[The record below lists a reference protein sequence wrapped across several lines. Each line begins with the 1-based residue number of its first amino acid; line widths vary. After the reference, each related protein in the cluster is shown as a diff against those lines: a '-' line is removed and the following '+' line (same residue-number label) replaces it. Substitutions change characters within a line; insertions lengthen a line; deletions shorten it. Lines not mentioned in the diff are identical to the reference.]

1 MQPYAEAIVG
11 ARAATATF
19 LEQQNK
25 SARFIVFCHFDADGL
40 AAGAVFGRALPRLG
54 FTNVQ
59 VVPSGRGESAF
70 EDQARERLAASEPD
84 ALIVTDLG
92 IDRSGVLPNVPTL
105 LVDHHRPEGEPP
117 GAAVVS
123 GYDWEPIPCSA
134 WLAYELLAP
143 LANIEDLSWIAAVG
157 ILSDIGDSAPWDA
170 LPATKKRYT
179 AKWLKEAVAL
189 INASRR
195 ASTFDV
201 DTPLRM
207 LMQADHPRAVSEN
220 DELGAGKLRAYRA
233 EVNAQLAQAR
243 RQAPIF
249 GSTANPPIA
258 IIKIDSPCQVHPL
271 IAQQWRGRLRD
282 HVVICANTGYLPGIV
297 ACSARTALKDLSL
310 PKLFQS
316 LDLGDDAGTGFGRG
330 HDQASGGH
338 LSAVGYNRM
347 LDAWGFPERARV
359 PVDTAAL

>member
-1 MQPYAEAIVG
+1 MPSYREAIVG

-19 LEQQNK
+19 LEHQDCA
-25 SARFIVFCHFDADGL
+25 ARVVIFCHFDADGL
-40 AAGAVFGRALPRLG
+40 AAGAVLGRALPRLG
-54 FTNVQ
+54 FTDVQ

-70 EDQARERLAASEPD
+70 EDEARQRLAALEPA

-92 IDRSGVLPNVPTL
+92 VDRAGVLPDVPTL

-117 GAAVVS
+117 GATVVS
-123 GYDWEPIPCSA
+123 GYDWDPIPCSA

-143 LANIEDLSWIAAVG
+143 LAEIENLAWIAAVG
-157 ILSDIGDSAPWDA
+157 ILSDIGDSAPWDGLA
-170 LPATKKRYT
+170 AAKKRYT

-207 LMQADHPRAVSEN
+207 LMQADHPRAVS
-220 DELGAGKLRAYRA
+220 DDTILGADKLRAYRA
-233 EVNAQLAQAR
+233 EVNTTLAEAR
-243 RQAPIF
+243 RQAPLF
-249 GSTANPPIA
+249 GSANDPPVA
-258 IIKIDSPCQVHPL
+258 LIKINSPCQIHPL
-271 IAQQWRGRLRD
+271 IAHQWRGRLRD

-297 ACSARTALKDLSL
+297 ACSARTALKDVSL

-316 LDLGDDAGTGFGRG
+316 LDLGDDVGTGFGRG

-338 LSAVGYNRM
+338 LSPAGFNRM
-347 LDAWGFPERARV
+347 LDAWGFPERARIG
-359 PVDTAAL
+359 

>member
-1 MQPYAEAIVG
+1 MQLYAEAIVG

-25 SARFIVFCHFDADGL
+25 SARLIVFCHFDADGL

-271 IAQQWRGRLRD
+271 IAQQWRGHLRD